1 MNIIIRAFSPE
12 SGNVR
17 ATCADICN
25 NAVGLIVKGDDADAL
40 VAKFHAQAP
49 TIDLS
54 SNWSGLSDL
63 FESLETDSPIIM
75 FCRNTR
81 EEAEQYRWMDCFH
94 KNLGKNPDNEAEMV
108 GIVANVKFD
117 RPEVVS
123 VASNIINARFSSNRG
138 VVLIAST
145 PYDKQRDFEPL
156 TRVLERA
163 YASLCYE
170 KPEEH
175 WAEVEEL
182 LHNELGKDN
191 GYILIVDA
199 EGCSK
204 RSIWNVALGEPTN
217 HRLKIDWKKRG
228 WSIGQDY
235 NEHTSEI
242 VNART
247 GVISYE
253 SFQGCITEITDDAMT
268 IKLGDRTE
276 TLTPGS
282 SLVFRDGDSYEDHE
296 GVEHYDISYALEIE
310 WLKE

>member
-1 MNIIIRAFSPE
+1 M
-12 SGNVR
+12 
-17 ATCADICN
+17 
-25 NAVGLIVKGDDADAL
+25 IVKGDDADAL
-40 VAKFHAQAP
+40 VAKFHEQAP

-81 EEAEQYRWMDCFH
+81 EEAEQYKWMDCFH
-94 KNLGKNPDNEAEMV
+94 KNLGKKPDNKAEMV
-108 GIVANVKFD
+108 GISANMKFD

-145 PYDKQRDFEPL
+145 PYDKKRDFEPL

-204 RSIWNVALGEPTN
+204 RSIWNVAIGEPTN
-217 HRLKIDWKKRG
+217 PSSSNQSLGGG
-228 WSIGQDY
+228 W
-235 NEHTSEI
+235 
-242 VNART
+242 
-247 GVISYE
+247 
-253 SFQGCITEITDDAMT
+253 
-268 IKLGDRTE
+268 
-276 TLTPGS
+276 
-282 SLVFRDGDSYEDHE
+282 LVHQ
-296 GVEHYDISYALEIE
+296 
-310 WLKE
+310 WLHSR